1 MIDFSLLKVTET
13 TIKTLNLTQNEKKIL
28 LKYFREKY
36 QSLHFRRLTE
46 ALMMI
51 MKIRESKKETVK
63 LVKKLLKS
71 HSKKEFTLPVRM
83 NRNG

>member
-1 MIDFSLLKVTET
+1 MKKKKV
-13 TIKTLNLTQNEKKIL
+13 L

>member
-51 MKIRESKKETVK
+51 MSIRESKKETVK